1 MKNRFIKLRNKF
13 LDQRLS
19 ASEEQELH
27 TIERYIL
34 QKEKNEVFKSDI
46 EKVQIKNEIYDQI
59 EKKINTR
66 NYGWLLKV
74 ASVLLIICLGSTAFF
89 FNSDSFQEGVVYE
102 NTSKGN
108 TTIVLPDS
116 STVILKKNS
125 VLTLEKDFN
134 TGTRTV
140 SLQGQ
145 AFFEVF
151 RNENSPFKVI
161 TGKLVTSVLGTSFNI
176 DQQAAQIKVTV
187 ASGLVSVEKDNLK
200 LILTPDNQALLDME
214 KETLIKREVNH
225 KLETFW
231 FKDEMELI
239 NITLGELTAF
249 LEIHYG
255 TSFRYLEPESKN
267 KRISIYIN
275 KDDTLTSILRSI
287 NYINE
292 VKLKKTANNVVEI
305 HALK

>member
-46 EKVQIKNEIYDQI
+46 EKVQIKNEMYNQI

-89 FNSDSFQEGVVYE
+89 FNSDSFQDRVVYE
-102 NTSKGN
+102 NTSTGN

-200 LILTPDNQALLDME
+200 LILTPDNQAFLDME

-255 TSFRYLEPESKN
+255 ASFRYLEPESKN

-292 VKLKKTANNVVEI
+292 VKLKKTANNVVEV
-305 HALK
+305 HAIK